1 MSNKNKL
8 SAIIGAQWGDEGK
21 GKLVDV
27 LARDF
32 DIVVR
37 FNGGN
42 NAGHTIIYGGEEV
55 RLHVIPS
62 GVFHKKQLLISQGA
76 VFDPEI
82 ILEEINFFKK
92 KNIPLKLLIDQ
103 RVNLVMPYHKLM
115 DKGTEI
121 WKGKKATGSLHL
133 GIGYCYEDR
142 NNRAG
147 IRCED
152 LFYPEI
158 LKEKIYTLFPL
169 KKAII
174 EKAFG
179 LKVEIS
185 AEDIY
190 KQTMKYAKILKPY
203 IGDVSKFLNKNL
215 GRKSILFEGANG
227 FMLDGNFGTYP
238 YTVAC
243 NTIVPSI
250 APSVGVPLE
259 KVNAIG
265 VVKAYTTRVGGGPMP
280 TEQLNEDGEKMQSI
294 GKEIGATSGRKRR
307 CGWLDLNILRYAQ
320 RVNSFSSLAI
330 TKIDVLSTFAEIP
343 VCVGYRVGKVIIKE
357 FPQNTHD
364 YYKCKPVYKIFKGWQ
379 KDITQIRKYKDL
391 PKEMKAYLEFIEKE
405 LQVPISI
412 ISVGPERN
420 ANIFI

>member
-1 MSNKNKL
+1 MPSKNTL
-8 SAIIGAQWGDEGK
+8 FAIVGAQWGDEGK

-27 LARDF
+27 MAKKF
-32 DIVVR
+32 DVVVR

-42 NAGHTIIYGGEEV
+42 NAGHTIIHDNEEV

-62 GVFHKKQLLISQGA
+62 GIFHKKQLIIAQGA

-82 ILEEINFFKK
+82 LLEELAFCKK
-92 KNIPLKLLIDQ
+92 KKIPLKLMIDQ
-103 RVNLVMPYHKLM
+103 RVNIVMPYHKLM
-115 DKGTEI
+115 DAGTEK

-152 LFYPEI
+152 FFNPSI
-158 LKEKIYTLFPL
+158 LKDKIYTLFPL

-174 EKAFG
+174 EKGFG
-179 LKVEIS
+179 LKIDIT

-190 KQTMKYAKILKPY
+190 KQTLKYAKILKPY
-203 IGDVSKFLNKNL
+203 VQDVSKFMAENADK
-215 GRKSILFEGANG
+215 KDILFEGANG
-227 FMLDGNFGTYP
+227 FMLDGNYGTYP

-250 APSVGVPLE
+250 LPSVGMPI
-259 KVNAIG
+259 KNIDAIG

-280 TEQLNEDGEKMQSI
+280 TEQLNKEGEAMQSI
-294 GKEIGATSGRKRR
+294 GREVGATSGRKRR

-320 RVNSFSSLAI
+320 RLNGFFSLAI
-330 TKIDVLSTFAEIP
+330 TKLDVLSSFKEIP
-343 VCVGYRVGKVIIKE
+343 VCTAYKMGNTILKE
-357 FPQNTHD
+357 YPSITHD
-364 YYKCKPVYKIFKGWQ
+364 YYKCKPVYKVFKGWQ
-379 KDITQIRKYKDL
+379 KDISKIRKFKEL
-391 PKEMKAYLEFIEKE
+391 PKEAKMYLKFIETE
-405 LQVPISI
+405 LKVPIRI

-420 ANIFI
+420 ANIYT

>member
-1 MSNKNKL
+1 MLNSKNT
-8 SAIIGAQWGDEGK
+8 AIVGAQWGDEGK

-27 LARDF
+27 LAQDF
-32 DIVVR
+32 DYVVR

-42 NAGHTIIYGGEEV
+42 NAGHTIIYENEEV
-55 RLHVIPS
+55 RLHVVPS
-62 GVFHKKQLLISQGA
+62 GVFHKKQLIIAQGA

-82 ILEEINFFKK
+82 ILEEIAFFKK

-103 RVNLVMPYHKLM
+103 RVNIVMPYHKLM

-133 GIGYCYEDR
+133 GIGYCFEDR

-152 LFYPEI
+152 FFYPEI
-158 LKEKIYTLFPL
+158 LKDKIFTLFPL

-179 LKVEIS
+179 LKVS
-185 AEDIY
+185 LTAEEVY
-190 KQTMKYAKILKPY
+190 KQTLKYAKVLKSY
-203 IGDVSKFLNKNL
+203 IGDVSVFLNKN
-215 GRKSILFEGANG
+215 KNKKKILFEGANG

-250 APSVGVPLE
+250 AISVGVPLE
-259 KVNAIG
+259 GIQSIG

-280 TEQLNEDGEKMQSI
+280 TEQINKDGEMMQSV
-294 GKEIGATSGRKRR
+294 GREVGATSGRKRR

-320 RVNSFSSLAI
+320 RVNGFTSLAI
-330 TKIDVLSTFAEIP
+330 TKIDVLSGFSKIP
-343 VCVGYRVGKVIIKE
+343 VCVAYKVGKKTIKE
-357 FPQNTHD
+357 FPSNTHD
-364 YYKCKPVYKIFKGWQ
+364 FYKCKPVYKIFKGWE
-379 KDITQIRKYKDL
+379 KDISKARKFSDL
-391 PKEMKAYLEFIEKE
+391 PKEARIYLQFIEKE
-405 LQVPISI
+405 IGVPIKL
-412 ISVGPERN
+412 ISVGPERS
-420 ANIFI
+420 ANIFL

>member
-1 MSNKNKL
+1 MTNKNHIA
-8 SAIIGAQWGDEGK
+8 AIVGAQWGDEGK

-27 LARDF
+27 MAEDF
-32 DIVVR
+32 DAVVR

-42 NAGHTIIYGGEEV
+42 NAGHTVIYGDEEV

-62 GVFHKKQLLISQGA
+62 GVFHRKQLIISQGA

-82 ILEEINFFKK
+82 ILQEIAFFKK
-92 KNIPLKLLIDQ
+92 KNIPLRLLIDQ
-103 RVNLVMPYHKLM
+103 RVNIVMPYHKLM

-152 LFYPEI
+152 FFYPSI
-158 LKEKIYTLFPL
+158 LKEKIFTLFPL

-179 LKVEIS
+179 LKVELT
-185 AEDIY
+185 AEEIY
-190 KQTMKYAKILKPY
+190 KQIMKYARVLRPY
-203 IGDVSKFLNKNL
+203 IGDASSYLAENVEKK
-215 GRKSILFEGANG
+215 KILFEGANG

-243 NTIVPSI
+243 NTIVSSV
-250 APSVGVPLE
+250 APSVGVPL
-259 KVNAIG
+259 KHIDAIG

-280 TEQLNEDGEKMQSI
+280 TEQINEFGEKMQSI
-294 GKEIGATSGRKRR
+294 GKEVGATSGRKRR

-320 RVNSFSSLAI
+320 RVNGFSSIAI
-330 TKIDVLSTFAEIP
+330 TKIDVLSAFSEIS
-343 VCVGYRVGKVIIKE
+343 VCVAYKMGKDTIKE
-357 FPQNTHD
+357 FPSRTHD
-364 YYKCKPVYKIFKGWQ
+364 FYKCKPIYKVFKGWQ
-379 KDITQIRKYKDL
+379 KDIAHIRKYDDL
-391 PKEMKAYLEFIEKE
+391 PKEAKIYLQFIEKE
-405 LQVPISI
+405 LQVPIKT

-420 ANIFI
+420 ANIFV